1 MATHGAP
8 TQHSTDINSQEHAH
22 PTQRSYIKIAAIL
35 SAITIAEVAIY
46 YVEALEG
53 VLVPMLIVM
62 SVVKFVMV
70 VAFFMHLKFDDRR
83 LAYIFA
89 AALILTLSV
98 VIALDVLQSTNV
110 IEYATDFL
118 VAED

>member
-1 MATHGAP
+1 MSTHGAA
-8 TQHSTDINSQEHAH
+8 QHSTDVNAQDHGH
-22 PTQRSYIKIAAIL
+22 PTERSYIKIAAIL

-46 YVEALEG
+46 YIDALSG

-62 SVVKFVMV
+62 SVVKFVTV

-89 AALILTLSV
+89 AALVLSLAV
-98 VIALDVLQSTNV
+98 VSALDVLQRTNV